1 MFGWKSF
8 LFSVYLVRIWPKSVW
23 AEEGGGWKRFLCIV
37 IGILE
42 YWKRFGQGI
51 NLLLTI
57 LLNRFCCCWKLDST
71 WFCAPL
77 RLRRNILVD
86 KFSNKWTPPIIIYTE
101 NNAEN
106 WVNTILD
113 QWSVNKLYK
122 TRRQVCW
129 CTLTLLNSKIVIR
142 IHWWRWDGRKV
153 ILPTANANTNTEIRI
168 LEKIRRQ

>member
-1 MFGWKSF
+1 MAVCVQTRHVVAYRNFCLIATHRQGFKNWQRFIYVRMKK
-8 LFSVYLVRIWPKSVW
+8 FSVYLVRIWPKSVW

-57 LLNRFCCCWKLDST
+57 LLNRFCCCWKLEST

-129 CTLTLLNSKIVIR
+129 VHTHFT
-142 IHWWRWDGRKV
+142 
-153 ILPTANANTNTEIRI
+153 
-168 LEKIRRQ
+168 Q